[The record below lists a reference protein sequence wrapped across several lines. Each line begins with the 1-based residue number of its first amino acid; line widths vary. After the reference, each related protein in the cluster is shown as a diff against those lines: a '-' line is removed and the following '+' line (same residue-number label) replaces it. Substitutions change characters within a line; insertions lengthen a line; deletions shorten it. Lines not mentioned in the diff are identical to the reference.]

1 VQRTYLALATL
12 AAGAALSAPQGLA
25 LRANT
30 ISTRAPLGQ
39 IQQAGQAQTQAQAAL
54 QAAAASLP
62 PPPPLQSA
70 PSEVLGIVALEVVPY
85 RP

>member
-1 VQRTYLALATL
+1 MQRTYLALATL

-39 IQQAGQAQTQAQAAL
+39 IQQAGQAQTQAAL

-70 PSEVLGIVALEVVPY
+70 PSEVVGIVALEVVPY